1 MKNLKLVMTVGIV
14 LFILSCNTEQTQT
27 EQKAIDVSGPSREQF
42 LTEIKKYEAE
52 MKKASD
58 INNVT
63 AGLAIKAYTDYAG
76 FFPDDSL
83 TPDYLFKAG
92 EIATATQQYPQALI
106 YYKQITDKY
115 PTYKHVQ
122 ESLYLQGFLLDNCLN
137 DDAKAKIIYEEVI
150 AKYPKS
156 SLTDDAKAAINNL
169 GKTDEELIKE
179 FKKKNGQ
186 KQS

>member
-1 MKNLKLVMTVGIV
+1 MKSFKLIMTTGIA
-14 LFILSCNTEQTQT
+14 LFILSCNNEQTQT
-27 EQKAIDVSGPSREQF
+27 EQKIVEVSGPSREQF

-52 MKKASD
+52 MKGASQ

-63 AGLAIKAYTDYAG
+63 AGLAIKVYTDYAG

-115 PTYKHVQ
+115 PTYEHVE
-122 ESLYLQGFLLDNCLN
+122 ESLYLQGFLLDNYLN
-137 DDAKAKIIYEEVI
+137 DDTKAKTIYEEVI

-156 SLTDDAKAAINNL
+156 TLANDAKAAINNL

-179 FKKKNGQ
+179 FKKRNGQ